1 MICSI
6 NPHMQIRKT
15 PARKGNL
22 LLDGIALRLNQ
33 VINLRGQMSAND
45 PIADIPLESV
55 WVRRCPAA
63 NIYPAV
69 VVSSQASR
77 EIIPTEFVA
86 SKPCQFAGMVEQRE
100 RSLNVRFGPL
110 SDIPGF
116 SINCPLLGKAE
127 IT

>member
-1 MICSI
+1 
-6 NPHMQIRKT
+6 
-15 PARKGNL
+15 
-22 LLDGIALRLNQ
+22 
-33 VINLRGQMSAND
+33 MSAND
-45 PIADIPLESV
+45 PIADIPLETAYGFDGL
-55 WVRRCPAA
+55 CPAA

-77 EIIPTEFVA
+77 EIIPNEFVA

-110 SDIPGF
+110 SDIPGL